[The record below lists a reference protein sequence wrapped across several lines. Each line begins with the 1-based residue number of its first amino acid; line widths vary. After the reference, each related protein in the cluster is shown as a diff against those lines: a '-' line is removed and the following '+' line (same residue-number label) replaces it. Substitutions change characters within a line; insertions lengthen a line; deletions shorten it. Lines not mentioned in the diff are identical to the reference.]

1 MSSPTRLCNDSQR
14 TFFSRIIQYAPV
26 GREQITMTSITDD
39 TEVTEAIASLSLKAQ
54 EEQEEHQLE
63 EEHLSTDL
71 ATFLSNPSLKA
82 ALADGSL
89 KLDQYSVTV
98 EQELHELES

>member
-1 MSSPTRLCNDSQR
+1 MAST
-14 TFFSRIIQYAPV
+14 A
-26 GREQITMTSITDD
+26 DD
-39 TEVTEAIASLSLKAQ
+39 TEVTEAIASLSLKVQ
-54 EEQEEHQLE
+54 EEQEEHRLE
-63 EEHLSTDL
+63 EERLSSDL

-98 EQELHELES
+98 EQELHELASNECDNKCSSIKTKDSPMMTWDGIH